1 MTSSE
6 SFGRWVKQRR
16 KALDLTQAELA
27 RQVGCAEITIRKIEA
42 SEIRPSRHFITRLAE
57 LLDIDLADRAA
68 FIAAGRGHT
77 QRQFNNLLAP
87 PNPLIG
93 REQELTAIR
102 AGLAD
107 PDVRLLTLSGPGGV
121 GKTRLA
127 LQVALD
133 LLGDFRDGACFV
145 PLATIS
151 DPALLGSTIAQA
163 LELAEAG
170 GQPIDDLLKSHLRD
184 KQLLLVLDNFEQ
196 VAAAAPLI
204 AALLASAPQVKALVT
219 SRVVLHLSGEHE
231 FPVPPLALPNVHALP
246 PVEALSQYASVSLFV
261 ARARAVRSG
270 FALIPANAAAVAEI
284 CARLDG
290 LPLAIELAAA
300 WIKLLTPQELLS
312 KLEQRLS
319 LLTGGPRDLPT
330 RQQTL
335 RSTIAWSYNLLDAP
349 AQALF
354 RRLGVFIAGCTLDAV
369 ETICA
374 EPLAASAAQV
384 SVLPLLLSLID
395 QSLLRQEEQPD
406 GSVRFVMLQ
415 TLREFALECL
425 IASAEE
431 ATYRQCH
438 ACYYLKLAEA
448 AKPHLQDTEQEA
460 WLERLETEHDNLR
473 AALDWCGRAPGA
485 VEIGLRL
492 VEVLWEFWLV
502 RGYISEGRSWIVTM
516 LGLPATAPLSAVR
529 ARALCGGGRLAWAQN
544 DWTQA
549 SRLLEESLAISRD
562 LDDTAASAATLNYLG
577 QVAEAQGHYERAAI
591 MFDQSLAL
599 FQQIGDREGSAT
611 ALTSRAQIAQ
621 AQGDYDGAA
630 ALLKRSLR
638 LFQELGDRRGWATAL
653 TVQGQI
659 RHTQGYYREAVELF
673 ESALAVFQSLGYRHG
688 MAWALTNLGQVVQAQ
703 RDYIRAATLFE
714 QSIALFQEL
723 GDRRGIAWGLT
734 NQGHA
739 AALQGDHQRAVALLD
754 RSVKLFQ
761 ELGDRRGRGWTL
773 IHRGQVAQAQ
783 GDSRAAARSFAE
795 SLKLFAAL
803 DDHWYCAESIAGLAA
818 ALVQLEQ
825 PESAA
830 RLFASAEHLRESSGQ
845 QGSIIDHS
853 ATIAALRDRLGHE
866 SWSNAVQAGRAHT
879 FEQAVAGA
887 LELARTITTHTHAE
901 PMVRL

>member
-1 MTSSE
+1 MTSSD

-16 KALDLTQAELA
+16 RALDLTQAELA

-42 SEIRPSRHFITRLAE
+42 SEVRPSRHFITRLAE
-57 LLDIDLADRAA
+57 LLDIDPADRAA
-68 FIAAGRGHT
+68 FIAAGRGHP
-77 QRQFNNLLAP
+77 QRQFNNLLVP

-93 REQELTAIR
+93 REQELVAIR
-102 AGLAD
+102 VALAD
-107 PDVRLLTLSGPGGV
+107 PGVRLLTLSGPGGV

-133 LLGDFRDGACFV
+133 LLGEFRDGVCFV
-145 PLATIS
+145 TLATIS

-163 LELAEAG
+163 LELAEVG
-170 GQPIDDLLKSHLRD
+170 GQPIDDLLKSYLRD
-184 KQLLLVLDNFEQ
+184 KQMLLVLDNFEQ

-204 AALLASAPQVKALVT
+204 ASLLANAPQLKALVT

-231 FPVPPLALPNVHALP
+231 LPVPPLALPNVQSLP
-246 PVEALSQYASVSLFV
+246 PVEMLSQYASVSLFV

-270 FALIPANAAAVAEI
+270 FMLTPSNAAAVAEI

-300 WIKLLTPQELLS
+300 WIKLLTPQELLA

-319 LLTGGPRDLPT
+319 LLTGGARDLPA

-374 EPLAASAAQV
+374 EPLAAPADQQ
-384 SVLPLLLSLID
+384 SVLPALLSLID

-406 GSVRFVMLQ
+406 GSVRFVMLE

-425 IASAEE
+425 VASAEDSSH
-431 ATYRQCH
+431 RQHH
-438 ACYYLKLAEA
+438 ACYYLRLAEA

-460 WLERLETEHDNLR
+460 WLARLETEHDNLR
-473 AALDWCGRAPGA
+473 AALDWCCRSPAGVG
-485 VEIGLRL
+485 IGLRL

-502 RGYISEGRSWIVTM
+502 RGYISEGRSWIATT
-516 LGLPATAPLSAVR
+516 LALPATSQLSAVR

-544 DWTQA
+544 DWTHA
-549 SRLLEESLAISRD
+549 SRLLEDSLAISRD
-562 LDDTAASAATLNYLG
+562 LADDAASATTLNYLG
-577 QVAEAQGHYERAAI
+577 QVAEAQGNYQRAAVL
-591 MFDQSLAL
+591 FDQSLAL

-621 AQGDYDGAA
+621 AQGDYEGAA
-630 ALLKRSLR
+630 GLLERSLR
-638 LFQELGDRRGWATAL
+638 LFQELGDRRGWAAAL

-659 RHTQGYYREAVELF
+659 RHTQGQYNDAVELF
-673 ESALAVFQSLGYRHG
+673 ETALAVFQSLGYRHG

-703 RDYIRAATLFE
+703 GDYGRAATLFE

-739 AALQGDHQRAVALLD
+739 AAAQGDHQRAVALLD
-754 RSVKLFQ
+754 RSVRLFQ

-773 IHRGQVAQAQ
+773 IHQGQLAHAQAAYR
-783 GDSRAAARSFAE
+783 SAVRSFAE
-795 SLKLFAAL
+795 SLSLFAAL
-803 DDHWYCAESIAGLAA
+803 DDHWYCAECIAGLAA
-818 ALVQLEQ
+818 ALMQLEQ
-825 PESAA
+825 PEAAA
-830 RLFASAEHLRESSGQ
+830 RLFASAELLRESSGQ
-845 QGSIIDHS
+845 QGSTIDHS
-853 ATIAALRDRLGHE
+853 ATIAVLRELLDHE
-866 SWSNAVQAGRAHT
+866 IWTNAVQAGRALT
-879 FEQAVAGA
+879 FDQAIADA
-887 LELARTITTHTHAE
+887 LELSRT
-901 PMVRL
+901 MNLVS

>member
-1 MTSSE
+1 MTSSD

-42 SEIRPSRHFITRLAE
+42 SEVRPSRHFITRLAE

-68 FIAAGRGHT
+68 FIAAGRGHP

-93 REQELTAIR
+93 REQELAAIR
-102 AGLAD
+102 AGLVE

-133 LLGDFRDGACFV
+133 LLGDFRDGVCFV

-163 LELAEAG
+163 LELTEAG
-170 GQPIDDLLKSHLRD
+170 GQSIDDLLKSYLRD
-184 KQLLLVLDNFEQ
+184 KQMLLVLDNFEQ
-196 VAAAAPLI
+196 VATAAPLI
-204 AALLASAPQVKALVT
+204 AALLASASQVKALVT

-231 FPVPPLALPNVHALP
+231 FPVPPLALPNVHSLP

-270 FALIPANAAAVAEI
+270 FALTPANAAAVAEI

-300 WIKLLTPQELLS
+300 WIKLLTPQELLA

-335 RSTIAWSYNLLDAP
+335 RNTIAWSYNLLDAP

-369 ETICA
+369 ESICA
-374 EPLAASAAQV
+374 EPSAAPDDRR
-384 SVLPLLLSLID
+384 SVLPVLLSLID

-406 GSVRFVMLQ
+406 GSVRFVLLQ

-425 IASAEE
+425 VASAEE
-431 ATYRQCH
+431 AEYRQRH
-438 ACYYLKLAEA
+438 ACYYLTLAEA

-460 WLERLETEHDNLR
+460 WLARLETEHDNLR
-473 AALDWCGRAPGA
+473 AALDWCCRTPGA

-492 VEVLWEFWLV
+492 VEALWEFWLV
-502 RGYISEGRSWIVTM
+502 RGYISEGRSWIATI
-516 LGLPATAPLSAVR
+516 LALPETAQIAAVR
-529 ARALCGGGRLAWAQN
+529 ARVLCGGGRLAWAQN

-549 SRLLEESLAISRD
+549 SRLLEDSLAISQGRD
-562 LDDTAASAATLNYLG
+562 DAAASATTLNYLG

-591 MFDQSLAL
+591 LFDQSLAL
-599 FQQIGDREGSAT
+599 FQQIGDHEGSAT
-611 ALTSRAQIAQ
+611 ALTSRAQVAQ
-621 AQGDYDGAA
+621 AQGDYEGAS
-630 ALLKRSLR
+630 ALLERSLP
-638 LFQELGDRRGWATAL
+638 LFQELGDRRGWAAAL

-659 RHTQGYYREAVELF
+659 RHTQGHYSEAVELF
-673 ESALAVFQSLGYRHG
+673 ETALAVFQSLGYRHG

-703 RDYIRAATLFE
+703 GDYGRAATLFE

-739 AALQGDHQRAVALLD
+739 AALHGDQQRAVALLD
-754 RSVKLFQ
+754 RSVNLFQ
-761 ELGDRRGRGWTL
+761 ELGDRRGQGWTL
-773 IHRGQVAQAQ
+773 IHRGYVAQTQAAYR
-783 GDSRAAARSFAE
+783 SAARYFAE
-795 SLKLFAAL
+795 SLTLFATL
-803 DDHWYCAESIAGLAA
+803 NDHWYCAECLAGLAA
-818 ALVQLEQ
+818 ALMQLDQ
-825 PESAA
+825 PEAAA
-830 RLFASAEHLRESSGQ
+830 RLFAAAARLREASGQ
-845 QGSIIDHS
+845 PISTIDYS
-853 ATIAALRDRLGHE
+853 ATITALRERLDHQR
-866 SWSNAVQAGRAHT
+866 WLDAVQAGQALSFTQAITEALALAQTIAAQRAPM
-879 FEQAVAGA
+879 A
-887 LELARTITTHTHAE
+887 LS
-901 PMVRL
+901 